1 MANKKVVAKKTPAK
15 KVEKPE
21 PAVEEIKEKTKTV
34 DDLTLQQRELRYYIL
49 RLGVRYGSDN
59 LKEVLGVIASE
70 MRGK

>member
-15 KVEKPE
+15 KVEKP
-21 PAVEEIKEKTKTV
+21 AVVEEIKEKTKTI

-49 RLGVRYGSDN
+49 RLGVRYGSQN
-59 LKEVLGVIASE
+59 LKEVLEVINNE

>member
-15 KVEKPE
+15 KVEKP
-21 PAVEEIKEKTKTV
+21 AVVEEIKEKTKTI

-49 RLGVRYGSDN
+49 RLGVRYGSQN
-59 LKEVLGVIASE
+59 LKEVLEVIADE